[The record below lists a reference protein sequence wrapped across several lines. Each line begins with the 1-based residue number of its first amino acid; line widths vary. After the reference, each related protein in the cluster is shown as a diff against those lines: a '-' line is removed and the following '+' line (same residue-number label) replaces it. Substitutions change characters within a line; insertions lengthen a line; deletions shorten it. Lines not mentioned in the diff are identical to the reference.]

1 MKNIHLAINN
11 QQSGPFDPETIKQML
26 STGQA
31 DANTMGWMEGMEGW
45 KALNSD
51 EFAFLGIQSAP
62 PVANAST
69 PSSLRQKSS
78 DGSPA
83 QDPVQANSSGD
94 YGTFAI
100 GSAISEAFQFFKAN
114 IIASVSWLILAIIIG
129 CIPIAQL
136 IVPLLGSISSLQL
149 KIFRNPAAKK

>member
-1 MKNIHLAINN
+1 
-11 QQSGPFDPETIKQML
+11 ML

-69 PSSLRQKSS
+69 PSLRQKSS

-94 YGTFAI
+94 SGTFAI
-100 GSAISEAFQFFKAN
+100 GSAISRLFNFQGQHN
-114 IIASVSWLILAIIIG
+114 RVRQLVDLGHYHWVHSHRSTYRSSIG
-129 CIPIAQL
+129 GQFL
-136 IVPLLGSISSLQL
+136 HFS
-149 KIFRNPAAKK
+149 

>member
-31 DANTMGWMEGMEGW
+31 DANTMGWMEGMDGW

-78 DGSPA
+78 DGSP
-83 QDPVQANSSGD
+83 
-94 YGTFAI
+94 
-100 GSAISEAFQFFKAN
+100 
-114 IIASVSWLILAIIIG
+114 
-129 CIPIAQL
+129 
-136 IVPLLGSISSLQL
+136 L
-149 KIFRNPAAKK
+149 KILFKQIQVVTPELLPLVPRSRRLFNFSRPT